1 MRFNDLRVSDLMDMK
16 KIIVLVGLSILPFIN
31 VGASEQRLSEMPA
44 YQMPGTQVIPIKD
57 TQSNKQYELL
67 IKLPEKYAENKD
79 KKYPV
84 IYFTD
89 AVWHIELLSSA
100 SFFMMEDVILVG
112 ISWQKDV
119 EENLK
124 KEHGAHVSRSRDYS
138 FKKSSNPERQA
149 KYKLGQASNHLA
161 FIRKDVFKFV
171 ESNYRTEPNNRT
183 YFGFSAG
190 GVFGTYALMVQADTF
205 KNYILGSPSIRRGV
219 PELFAQE
226 HAALKSE
233 QSAIN
238 VFISYGELEK
248 ELSPHIEDFISQLKS
263 KKYKGLSSI
272 KHIVV
277 ESSGHSDSSPLMA
290 MHSLKWLKSL
300 QPKEDK

>member
-1 MRFNDLRVSDLMDMK
+1 MNMK
-16 KIIVLVGLSILPFIN
+16 KILILAVLFLMPFTN
-31 VGASEQRLSEMPA
+31 VSASEQDLSDMPA
-44 YQMPGTQVIPIKD
+44 YHMPGTQVVPIKD

-67 IKLPEKYAENKD
+67 IKLPENYSENKD

-112 ISWQKDV
+112 VSWQKDV
-119 EENLK
+119 EEELLK
-124 KEHGAHVSRSRDYS
+124 ERGAHASRSRDYS
-138 FKKSSNPERQA
+138 FKKSSNSERQA
-149 KYKLGQASNHLA
+149 KYKYGQAGNHLA

-171 ESNYRTEPNNRT
+171 ESNYRTEPDNRT

-190 GVFGTYALMVQADTF
+190 GAFGAYALISQPEMF
-205 KNYILGSPSIRRGV
+205 KNYILGSPSIWRNG
-219 PELFAQE
+219 PDLFVLE
-226 HAALKSE
+226 NAALKRKKSE
-233 QSAIN
+233 IN
-238 VFISYGELEK
+238 IFISYGELEE
-248 ELSPHIEDFISQLKS
+248 ELRPYVDEFISTLKD

-290 MHSLKWLKSL
+290 MHSLKWLKNL
-300 QPKEDK
+300 QPKGDK

>member
-1 MRFNDLRVSDLMDMK
+1 MK
-16 KIIVLVGLSILPFIN
+16 KSLILVFLFLLPFIN
-31 VGASEQRLSEMPA
+31 VDASTQDLYKMPS

-67 IKLPEKYAENKD
+67 IKLPENYAENKD

-112 ISWQKDV
+112 ISWQKDI
-119 EENLK
+119 NKDLLK
-124 KEHGAHVSRSRDYS
+124 ERGAHASRFRDYS
-138 FKKSSNPERQA
+138 FKKSSDPERQA
-149 KYKLGQASNHLA
+149 KYKYGQARNHLN

-171 ESNYRTEPNNRT
+171 ESNYRIEPNNRT
-183 YFGFSAG
+183 YFGFSSG
-190 GVFGTYALMVQADTF
+190 GVFGTYTLMSQPDTF
-205 KNYILGSPSIRRGV
+205 RNYILGSPSIRRGI
-219 PELFAQE
+219 PELFTQE
-226 HAALKSE
+226 HADLKSD

-248 ELSPHIEDFISQLKS
+248 ELSP
-263 KKYKGLSSI
+263 Y
-272 KHIVV
+272 V
-277 ESSGHSDSSPLMA
+277 EVSFMEILNKIILYLM
-290 MHSLKWLKSL
+290 
-300 QPKEDK
+300 